1 MSTSTT
7 TTNKSKVIST
17 TTTTSSSTIMA
28 KNKLQEIVSN
38 NSNNIEHEHE
48 QAELQPSLFQSS
60 SNTSICSETL
70 QTPLSPIP
78 SSFSLTPNL
87 CIKNTNNL
95 PLINANQQPIKSTD
109 NLQSFENDE
118 NSHESIRKTQIQL
131 TDVEDL
137 NGKQTSLEYSTNNL
151 EEKNTTAITAE
162 EDINHGEAEYAA
174 IRQKKLSLTL
184 PLLNVVITDM
194 TSSTSK
200 PITPPPSAHQQEG
213 TSTSTSTALVASINS
228 KTKKFYESDDA
239 FIQTI
244 FSQTITSTTATPT
257 DDYATYPFDEFNA
270 LTPIVAGIG
279 VDSTNL
285 LPINQQQQQ
294 PDSLNDDTQTEKL
307 DMYIETLISFS
318 DIVGMDNACKNGVS
332 TADDDSEFEYNKIYD
347 NISTDSQYA
356 MDDAKTDNSCS
367 LYDNLPDASNNNFDG
382 SPIVADNENM
392 CLNDDQT
399 QNQPFSSY
407 FDQTIEEDHINDEM
421 EKVTSPTPLPNNLE
435 LVGVNLISNNTINH
449 NSNPIKITKNQS
461 NSSSSSSNDE
471 DDEDDEENDLE
482 KDPVANSTV
491 ADYTNIDQQMDLLP
505 YLHNIDVHVS
515 CILVKKKFT
524 S

>member
-17 TTTTSSSTIMA
+17 TTTTSSSTITA

-38 NSNNIEHEHE
+38 NSNNSEHEHE
-48 QAELQPSLFQSS
+48 QAEHQQSLFQSS
-60 SNTSICSETL
+60 SNTTISSETL

-78 SSFSLTPNL
+78 SSFSLSPNL
-87 CIKNTNNL
+87 CNKYTNNL
-95 PLINANQQPIKSTD
+95 PLINANQQPIKNTH

-118 NSHESIRKTQIQL
+118 NSLEPMKKTQIQPA
-131 TDVEDL
+131 DMEDL
-137 NGKQTSLEYSTNNL
+137 NGKQTSSEYSTNNL
-151 EEKNTTAITAE
+151 EMYNTTTIAAE
-162 EDINHGEAEYAA
+162 EDINHGEAEYTA

-194 TSSTSK
+194 TSSTSSK
-200 PITPPPSAHQQEG
+200 PVTPPPSAHQREG
-213 TSTSTSTALVASINS
+213 TSTSTASLASINS

-257 DDYATYPFDEFNA
+257 DEYTAYPFDEFNA
-270 LTPIVAGIG
+270 LTPTVAGIS

-285 LPINQQQQQ
+285 LAINQQQQQ
-294 PDSLNDDTQTEKL
+294 PESLNDDTQTEKL

-347 NISTDSQYA
+347 NISNDSQFA
-356 MDDAKTDNSCS
+356 IDDAKTDNSCS
-367 LYDNLPDASNNNFDG
+367 LYDNMHDACNNNFDG
-382 SPIVADNENM
+382 SPIVADHENM
-392 CLNDDQT
+392 CLNDD
-399 QNQPFSSY
+399 QPFSSY

-421 EKVTSPTPLPNNLE
+421 EKVTSPTPLLNNLE
-435 LVGVNLISNNTINH
+435 LIGVALISNNTINQS
-449 NSNPIKITKNQS
+449 SNPINITKIQS
-461 NSSSSSSNDE
+461 YSSSSSSNDDE
-471 DDEDDEENDLE
+471 GDEDDEEIDSE

-491 ADYTNIDQQMDLLP
+491 ADQQMDLLP
-505 YLHNIDVHVS
+505 YLHNNDMHVS
-515 CILVKKKFT
+515 CDFT
-524 S
+524 